1 MLLKLEFFIIKLL
14 DLDNELQRIM
24 YKSQFFMNSL
34 EITMK
39 EKKKKKKL
47 YLGCVISRIECIE
60 ARVYSR

>member
-39 EKKKKKKL
+39 EKKKKKL

>member
-39 EKKKKKKL
+39 EKKKKTLSGLCYKPNQM
-47 YLGCVISRIECIE
+47 Y
-60 ARVYSR
+60 

>member
-24 YKSQFFMNSL
+24 YKSQFFMISL

-39 EKKKKKKL
+39 EKKKKTLSGLCYKPNQM
-47 YLGCVISRIECIE
+47 Y
-60 ARVYSR
+60 

>member
-24 YKSQFFMNSL
+24 YKSQFFMISL

-39 EKKKKKKL
+39 EKKKKL
-47 YLGCVISRIECIE
+47 YLGCVISRIKCIE

>member
-34 EITMK
+34 EITVK
-39 EKKKKKKL
+39 EKKKKKTLSGPCYKPNQM
-47 YLGCVISRIECIE
+47 Y
-60 ARVYSR
+60 

>member
-39 EKKKKKKL
+39 EKKKKKTLSGLCYKPN
-47 YLGCVISRIECIE
+47 RMH
-60 ARVYSR
+60 